1 MTRRNQHV
9 FAEKYAAKH
18 DKVVECLT
26 KDRDTLL
33 ALYSFPPEHWDHLR
47 TTNPI

>member
-1 MTRRNQHV
+1 
-9 FAEKYAAKH
+9 
-18 DKVVECLT
+18 VVECLT